1 MHLLASRRRPSPN
14 AVAFDV
20 YWRFAHQRQCIYL
33 RRLTGQTRELTDD
46 PVLAVHR
53 FTNPYRA
60 TDRVSQYL
68 ITEVI
73 YDRERLWTDT
83 FVRILVFKMFNRI
96 DTWRRVVDYLGEVDA
111 AALKN
116 GHVDQAIARLYAR
129 QPIYSAA
136 YVMPPPRTLQGP
148 KYIRHLSLVRSM
160 LEDMIPE
167 RIAESSGMREAYSL
181 LASYDSLGPF
191 LAYQFVTDLNYSPNL
206 NFNEDEFV
214 ALGPGALRGLSKCFH
229 DLGDYTP
236 QDVIKW
242 VADGQHCEFSMRDLE
257 WHNLWG
263 RDLQLI
269 DVQNLFC
276 EVDKYTRA
284 AYPKLAGQAPQKRI
298 KQRYSPN
305 QEPLT
310 AWFPPKWGINS
321 HIPSCFCYGS
331 AKMKDQ
337 PSLL

>member
-1 MHLLASRRRPSPN
+1 
-14 AVAFDV
+14 
-20 YWRFAHQRQCIYL
+20 
-33 RRLTGQTRELTDD
+33 
-46 PVLAVHR
+46 
-53 FTNPYRA
+53 
-60 TDRVSQYL
+60 
-68 ITEVI
+68 
-73 YDRERLWTDT
+73 
-83 FVRILVFKMFNRI
+83 MFNRI
-96 DTWRRVVDYLGEVDA
+96 DTWRRVADYLGEVDA

-136 YVMPPPRTLQGP
+136 YIMPPPRTLRGP

-206 NFNEDEFV
+206 NFSEDEFV
-214 ALGPGALRGLSKCFH
+214 VLGPGALRGLSKCFH

-242 VADGQHCEFSMRDLE
+242 VADGQHCEFSRRDLE

-284 AYPKLAGQAPQKRI
+284 AYPELAGQAPQKRI

-305 QEPLT
+305 QDPLT

-321 HIPSCFCYGS
+321 HIPSCFCDGS
-331 AKMKDQ
+331 AKLKDP